1 MQEYYIKGKQGPA
14 PLVLATLRRSGTRPA
29 HLPPPLRIRRTA
41 AAGGGTPGGCQGDPG
56 RVSLNP
62 SNKIFSKKGCGG
74 LTNVRKRARI
84 NIVKLTV
91 RKENNMTATD
101 AIKDAMAE
109 KRVTQTKLA
118 TMMGYASSAGIRS
131 RLNSNI
137 SCDLLVQILDHLDYE
152 VVVQPKTSGKRKEGS
167 IVLEPSGLPDGRG
180 KKQKKAEN
188 SEAST
193 EE

>member
-14 PLVLATLRRSGTRPA
+14 ALVLATLRRSGTRPA

>member
-14 PLVLATLRRSGTRPA
+14 ALVLATLRRSGTRPA

-74 LTNVRKRARI
+74 LTNVRKRARL